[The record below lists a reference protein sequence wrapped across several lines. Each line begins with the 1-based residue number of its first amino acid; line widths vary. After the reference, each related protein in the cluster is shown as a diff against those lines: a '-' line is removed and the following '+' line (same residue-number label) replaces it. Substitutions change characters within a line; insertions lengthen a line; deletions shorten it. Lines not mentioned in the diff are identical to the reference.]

1 MAHHGGAGSAV
12 APHAGWG
19 RAVHLPGQRTGA
31 PPPAP
36 APGGVLRLRPLRGVD
51 ASRRGHAGPARPG
64 PSLRPAVGPGAH
76 GNRRRPRHG
85 GRLRGPARPQGA
97 QRPGAGDRVDA
108 PRGPRV
114 AVGAAGPRRHRAAH
128 AGAAQR
134 PAVRAGA
141 GGAPGGGYRGVRDH
155 ALHQVHPL
163 ALPRAGNLQGQPGP
177 EEPLVRDLAG
187 TSSLELELEGVLA
200 MTERP
205 VGWAFVGTSGWVD
218 SRFAPSVAA
227 AGHKLVG
234 AFGSSAEGS
243 ARFAH
248 HYQCTPYDSLEQLLA
263 DDAVEAVWVAS
274 PTALHPDHARA
285 AAKAG
290 RAVLVEKPLSV
301 EVAAARLLAEALASG
316 QIGTLSSLTLHQG
329 YAGPPKP
336 SAWRTDPAQSGGWAI
351 GDIGTHLLDLA
362 RYLLGEV
369 DVHAARLSSPG
380 RSLVVDDLCWIM
392 LAHGE
397 ATVVLRAAFCAVVRG
412 APWTGSSIQDG
423 VRVAELTSAAR
434 ESSSQG

>member
-1 MAHHGGAGSAV
+1 M
-12 APHAGWG
+12 
-19 RAVHLPGQRTGA
+19 
-31 PPPAP
+31 
-36 APGGVLRLRPLRGVD
+36 
-51 ASRRGHAGPARPG
+51 
-64 PSLRPAVGPGAH
+64 
-76 GNRRRPRHG
+76 
-85 GRLRGPARPQGA
+85 
-97 QRPGAGDRVDA
+97 
-108 PRGPRV
+108 
-114 AVGAAGPRRHRAAH
+114 
-128 AGAAQR
+128 
-134 PAVRAGA
+134 
-141 GGAPGGGYRGVRDH
+141 
-155 ALHQVHPL
+155 
-163 ALPRAGNLQGQPGP
+163 
-177 EEPLVRDLAG
+177 
-187 TSSLELELEGVLA
+187 
-200 MTERP
+200 
-205 VGWAFVGTSGWVD
+205 
-218 SRFAPSVAA
+218 
-227 AGHKLVG
+227 
-234 AFGSSAEGS
+234 
-243 ARFAH
+243 
-248 HYQCTPYDSLEQLLA
+248 
-263 DDAVEAVWVAS
+263 EAVWVAS

-301 EVAAARLLAEALASG
+301 EVAAARLLAEELASAPVLAATGFQHRFNPGIAAFAEALASG

-397 ATVVLRAAFCAVVRG
+397 ATVVLRASTGAVVPPSTIEASGTLGWLRLTDFWTGGGHLSDSTGATRDIPAADPYVAQVTAFSAAVRG